1 VQGAGKNWALHQI
14 ISAPN
19 PRCLSFFQFPQKHD
33 TMRQLRIQSLWWL
46 LTLVSH
52 GFAITLLEVIAT
64 YPQLSTLN
72 TYVNVTSN
80 VTSLLT
86 SANNFTFLAA
96 SNTAI
101 SSFISN
107 NPNVLTNDLL
117 QATLQYSLL
126 KGGYPTLSFS
136 NASQFVQTNL
146 VNASYANVTGGQVSV
161 LLYL

>member
-1 VQGAGKNWALHQI
+1 
-14 ISAPN
+14 
-19 PRCLSFFQFPQKHD
+19 
-33 TMRQLRIQSLWWL
+33 MRQLRIQSLWWL

-101 SSFISN
+101 SSFISD

-136 NASQFVQTNL
+136 NVSQFVPTNL
-146 VNASYANVTGGQVSV
+146 VNASYANVTGGQVSDF
-161 LLYL
+161 LYL

>member
-1 VQGAGKNWALHQI
+1 
-14 ISAPN
+14 
-19 PRCLSFFQFPQKHD
+19 
-33 TMRQLRIQSLWWL
+33 

-101 SSFISN
+101 SSFISD

-136 NASQFVQTNL
+136 NVSQFVPTNL
-146 VNASYANVTGGQVSV
+146 VNASYANVTGGQVCGF
-161 LLYL
+161 LYL